1 MATNVFILGA
11 GASREGGAPLMF
23 DFIDVAR
30 DLLRA
35 NRVDDARGDFE
46 LVFRAIS
53 SLQRVHSKSQLD
65 MNNIEAVFA
74 AFEMAQIIGT
84 LPGHTEAEIAQLV
97 PAMRVVITRT
107 LEERLDFQRS
117 IDQRSPPPP
126 YWHFADMLSYQRQHV
141 RPTQTSAI
149 ITFNYDL
156 GADYAIQ
163 QRFPID
169 YGFDHPPAGAVPL
182 LKLHGSLNWFY
193 CSTCQRIV
201 PWDLAPLTQTLSAIE
216 MTRAKLPIKLSATI
230 DQWDHKARLGHD
242 VQLQPI
248 LVPPTWSKAE
258 YHRTLAGV
266 WKRAALE
273 LREAENI
280 YVVGFSL
287 PVTDEFFRYLY
298 SLGTV
303 GDTILQRFWVIDP
316 DPTGTVDQRFRS
328 LLGPGAEQR
337 YAFHNETF
345 RWVIKQLKYEYEA
358 QKR

>member
-1 MATNVFILGA
+1 
-11 GASREGGAPLMF
+11 
-23 DFIDVAR
+23 
-30 DLLRA
+30 
-35 NRVDDARGDFE
+35 
-46 LVFRAIS
+46 
-53 SLQRVHSKSQLD
+53 
-65 MNNIEAVFA
+65 MNNIEAVFT
-74 AFEMAQIIGT
+74 AFEMAQIIGA

-107 LEERLDFQRS
+107 LEERLNFQRS

-126 YWHFADMLSYQRQHV
+126 YWHFAEMLLYQRQHV
-141 RPTQTSAI
+141 RPTQSSAVV
-149 ITFNYDL
+149 TFNYDL
-156 GADYAIQ
+156 AVDYAIQ

-169 YGFDHPPAGAVPL
+169 YGLDPPVAGAIPV

-193 CSTCQRIV
+193 CSTCERII
-201 PWDLAPLTQTLSAIE
+201 PWDLAPLTQKLSALE
-216 MTRAKLPIKLSATI
+216 MNRGQLPIKLSGVI
-230 DQWDHKARLGHD
+230 DQWDHKVRLGHD
-242 VQLQPI
+242 VRTQPV

-280 YVVGFSL
+280 YIIGFSL

-303 GDTILQRFWVIDP
+303 GDTILRRFWVIDP
-316 DPTGTVDQRFRS
+316 DPSGTVEQRFKS

-337 YAFHNETF
+337 FAFHKETF
-345 RWVIKQLKYEYEA
+345 GRAITRLKNEYEK
-358 QKR
+358 QSR